1 MAWSFYSLAPI
12 QEPTESYLIRTKG
25 GLITQE
31 ILRDLGALCQ
41 EPGPK
46 AKYKELVAETSAYL
60 YCCPAVSP
68 ASIVAPVRTLT
79 VGAWVARPDR
89 QCCVCAAT
97 RRSQEGSMLA
107 ASPTAPR
114 MSSLAS
120 FVCILPWFCL
130 YPHHNSEHSS
140 FH

>member
-1 MAWSFYSLAPI
+1 MGPNIPSFQLWLGLSIHWPPI
-12 QEPTESYLIRTKG
+12 WEPTESYLFRAKS

-68 ASIVAPVRTLT
+68 ASIVSTSENSDRRGLGGPPWLT
-79 VGAWVARPDR
+79 VF
-89 QCCVCAAT
+89 CVCCHT
-97 RRSQEGSMLA
+97 SVPGR
-107 ASPTAPR
+107 
-114 MSSLAS
+114 
-120 FVCILPWFCL
+120 
-130 YPHHNSEHSS
+130 
-140 FH
+140 